1 MHVNGSSP
9 SPASIVRARARSPT
23 LSHAPPQ
30 PPTPPLSPTLSCQWA
45 TVSDTRILLEDQV
58 LAINIYPEF
67 LCPSPSQPKLNTESL
82 PSSILE
88 SPPTVTHKILNQ
100 SAQEEPRQS
109 AAVKFAL
116 ELQAWRSVFVVPG
129 SLGSENVLLCFI
141 RTDVDVV

>member
-1 MHVNGSSP
+1 MGYGERYP
-9 SPASIVRARARSPT
+9 IIAGGPG
-23 LSHAPPQ
+23 PP
-30 PPTPPLSPTLSCQWA
+30 
-45 TVSDTRILLEDQV
+45 
-58 LAINIYPEF
+58 AINIYPEF

-116 ELQAWRSVFVVPG
+116 ELTGRALG
-129 SLGSENVLLCFI
+129 LGTLGSENGLGK
-141 RTDVDVV
+141 